1 MANVSHTVTSQI
13 DPTLVSGLRLVLMRL
28 ARRLR
33 QQAEGD
39 VTPSMLS
46 ALSSVDRAGP
56 ITLGELAA
64 VEKITAPTMTTII
77 SRLVDGGFLT
87 KEVDAKDRRITR
99 VGVSAEG
106 KKFLSKNRSRKDAY
120 LAKRLAR
127 LSPDDL
133 ATLSKAVTILES
145 MLEDTHDV
153 S

>member
-1 MANVSHTVTSQI
+1 MTNSVATQV
-13 DPTLVSGLRLVLMRL
+13 DPALVSGLRLVLMRL

-64 VEKITAPTMTTII
+64 VEKITAPTMTTIV

-87 KEVDAKDRRITR
+87 KEVDAKDRRIAR
-99 VGVSAEG
+99 VGVSVEG

-120 LAKRLAR
+120 LAKRLAG
-127 LSPDDL
+127 LSAEEL
-133 ATLSKAVTILES
+133 ATLSKAVMILES
-145 MLEDTHDV
+145 MLEEQ